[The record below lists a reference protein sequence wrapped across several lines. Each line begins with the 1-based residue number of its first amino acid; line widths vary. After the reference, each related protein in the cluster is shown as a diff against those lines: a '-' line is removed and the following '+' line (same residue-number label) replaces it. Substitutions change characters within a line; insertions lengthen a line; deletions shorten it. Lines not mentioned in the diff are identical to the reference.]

1 MERFDYKAA
10 VLFWCSDLTLHGPL
24 LGLFEVRTP
33 GGRVVGYGK
42 TTEGAWIKT
51 LGLIQDHLE
60 KTRKERE
67 EYER

>member
-1 MERFDYKAA
+1 MNHMAA
-10 VLFWCSDLTLHGPL
+10 VLFWCSDLAIHGPV

-33 GGRVVGYGK
+33 KGRVVAGAR
-42 TTEGAWIKT
+42 TEEGAWIKT
-51 LGLIQDHLE
+51 LGIIQDHLE